1 MSQKECEDL
10 LQNESSRLLRLNN
23 VAERILRRAQ

>member
-1 MSQKECEDL
+1 MSQKECKDL